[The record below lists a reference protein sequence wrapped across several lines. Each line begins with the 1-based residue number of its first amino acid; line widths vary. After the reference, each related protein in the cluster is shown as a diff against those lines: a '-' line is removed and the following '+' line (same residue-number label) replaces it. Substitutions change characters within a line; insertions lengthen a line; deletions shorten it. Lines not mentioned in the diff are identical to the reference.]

1 MPTKKKESSPKS
13 KKPDTKKAKKSAK
26 ADYDSSS
33 IKVLKGL
40 EAVKKRP
47 GMYIGDTDDGT
58 GLHHMVYEIVDN
70 SIDEALAG
78 YCDEISVKILADDCV
93 EVKDNGRGIPTD
105 MHEEGVS
112 AAEVI
117 MTKLHAGGKFDD
129 NSYKVSGGLHGVG
142 VSVVNA
148 LSEDL
153 KLTIH
158 RGGKTHEQQ
167 YSNGDP
173 KSKLKVV
180 GKSDQTGTEVIFT
193 PSSTTFSNILY
204 DFNILETRLKELSF
218 LNSGLKINLSDDR
231 TGKEVKFLHKGG
243 LAEFV
248 AFLNNKRTTVNS
260 IFHFVKE
267 SKTGI
272 TIEVSLQWND
282 GYQENI
288 QCYTNNI
295 KQRDGGTHLVGF
307 RTALT
312 RTLNNFMEREGMNSK
327 DKVATS
333 GDDAREGLVAI
344 VSVKVPDPKFSSQ
357 TKDKLVS
364 SEVRPVVEQEV
375 YKALSEY
382 LLENPAE
389 AKLIAQ
395 KIIDAARAREAAR
408 KARELTRRKGVFEGG
423 GLPGKLSDCQ
433 EKDPSKSEIYLVEGE
448 SAGGSAKQG
457 RDRHF
462 QAILPLKGKIL
473 NVEKA
478 RLDKVLSSE
487 EIVIL
492 ITALGCGIKGE
503 EWKEEK
509 LRYHRIIIMTDADV
523 DGSHIRTLILTLF
536 YRHMPELIEKGYI
549 YIAQPPLYKLKKG
562 KQETYVKDDGSLREL
577 LLAEILDDAKLV
589 LNKKGES
596 ISGQALGKLIS
607 QHEKIQTIMNGL
619 IHTYPMEVLERIKYI
634 KLLKDLDSKK
644 EVERWCKSLENGLN
658 ETADQGSYWRVS
670 SKLSNESSLYEPHI
684 NLIKHGTIKDWVIT
698 KAFIRSKAYKDI
710 SGFGE
715 DLVDL
720 IKKDSYFELGGKK
733 FEAINFAESIEGLL
747 NASRKSFTI
756 SRYKGLG
763 EMNASQLWDTTMD
776 PETRRLGQV
785 TINDAQAADDLFHAL
800 MGDEVEPR
808 KDFIDQNAKFVTNLD
823 I

>member
-13 KKPDTKKAKKSAK
+13 KKTIKKNSKKSTDI
-26 ADYDSSS
+26 DYNSSS
-33 IKVLKGL
+33 ITVLKGL

-58 GLHHMVYEIVDN
+58 GLHHMVYEVVDN

-78 YCDEISVKILADDCV
+78 HCDEISVKILADDCV

-158 RGGKTHEQQ
+158 RGGKTYEQH

-173 KSKLKVV
+173 KGKLKVV
-180 GKSDQTGTEVIFT
+180 GKSKQTGTEVTFT
-193 PSSTTFSNILY
+193 PSTATFSNILY
-204 DFNILETRLKELSF
+204 DFGVLEARLRELSF
-218 LNSGLKINLSDDR
+218 LNSGLKINLLDDR
-231 TGKEVKFLHKGG
+231 TGKEVKFLHEGG

-248 AFLNNKRTTVNS
+248 SYLNKKRTTVNS
-260 IFHFVKE
+260 IFHFLKE
-267 SKTGI
+267 SKDGI

-312 RTLNNFMEREGMNSK
+312 RTLNNFMEREGMNAK
-327 DKVATS
+327 DKIATS

-344 VSVKVPDPKFSSQ
+344 VSVKIPDPKFSSQ

-364 SEVRPVVEQEV
+364 SEVRPVVEQTV
-375 YKALSEY
+375 YKALSEF

-389 AKLIAQ
+389 AKLIVT
-395 KIIDAARAREAAR
+395 KIIEAARAREAAR

-492 ITALGCGIKGE
+492 ITALGCGIQGE
-503 EWKEEK
+503 EWQEEK

-536 YRHMPELIEKGYI
+536 YRQMPELIEKGYI

-562 KQETYVKDDGSLREL
+562 KQETYVKDDVSLREL

-607 QHEKIQTIMNGL
+607 QHEKVQIIMGGL
-619 IHTYPMEVLERIKYI
+619 VHTYPIEVLERIKYI
-634 KLLKDLDSKK
+634 EILNSLESEK
-644 EVERWCKSLENGLN
+644 EVKKWCKNLEKGLN
-658 ETADQGSYWRVS
+658 ETAHQGSQWKVS
-670 SKLSNESSLYEPHI
+670 SQENKETGLFEPQI
-684 NLIKHGTIKDWVIT
+684 NLIKHGTIKDWSIT
-698 KAFIRSKAYKDI
+698 KNLIHSKAYKDI
-710 SGFGE
+710 AGFGE
-715 DLVDL
+715 YLLDL
-720 IKKDSYFELGGKK
+720 ITKDSYFELSGKQFK
-733 FEAINFAESIEGLL
+733 AINFADSIEELL

-785 TINDAQAADDLFHAL
+785 NIEDAQAADDLFHAL

-808 KDFIDQNAKFVTNLD
+808 KEFIDENAKFVTNLD

>member
-1 MPTKKKESSPKS
+1 MPTKKKDSSPKS
-13 KKPDTKKAKKSAK
+13 KKPDTKKAKKSVK
-26 ADYDSSS
+26 ADYDSSN

-78 YCDEISVKILADDCV
+78 YCDEISVKILTDDCV

-158 RGGKTHEQQ
+158 RDGKTHEQQ

-204 DFNILETRLKELSF
+204 DFNILEARLKELSF

-267 SKTGI
+267 SKNGI

-295 KQRDGGTHLVGF
+295 KQRDGGTHLIGF

-382 LLENPAE
+382 LLEKPAE

-448 SAGGSAKQG
+448 SAG
-457 RDRHF
+457 
-462 QAILPLKGKIL
+462 
-473 NVEKA
+473 
-478 RLDKVLSSE
+478 
-487 EIVIL
+487 
-492 ITALGCGIKGE
+492 
-503 EWKEEK
+503 
-509 LRYHRIIIMTDADV
+509 RI
-523 DGSHIRTLILTLF
+523 
-536 YRHMPELIEKGYI
+536 
-549 YIAQPPLYKLKKG
+549 
-562 KQETYVKDDGSLREL
+562 
-577 LLAEILDDAKLV
+577 
-589 LNKKGES
+589 
-596 ISGQALGKLIS
+596 
-607 QHEKIQTIMNGL
+607 
-619 IHTYPMEVLERIKYI
+619 
-634 KLLKDLDSKK
+634 
-644 EVERWCKSLENGLN
+644 CK
-658 ETADQGSYWRVS
+658 T
-670 SKLSNESSLYEPHI
+670 
-684 NLIKHGTIKDWVIT
+684 
-698 KAFIRSKAYKDI
+698 
-710 SGFGE
+710 
-715 DLVDL
+715 
-720 IKKDSYFELGGKK
+720 
-733 FEAINFAESIEGLL
+733 
-747 NASRKSFTI
+747 RK
-756 SRYKGLG
+756 R
-763 EMNASQLWDTTMD
+763 
-776 PETRRLGQV
+776 
-785 TINDAQAADDLFHAL
+785 
-800 MGDEVEPR
+800 
-808 KDFIDQNAKFVTNLD
+808 
-823 I
+823 